1 MIWLVELFRRSF
13 VARRSFLAHFIAYL
27 AMSESLVDSL
37 PMEGPQ
43 ILLEH
48 QEYHIYI
55 LLSFLFWA
63 FIHHLASRW
72 IFKNNPVYCALSK
85 NMRMEWDS
93 RLENM

>member
-1 MIWLVELFRRSF
+1 
-13 VARRSFLAHFIAYL
+13 
-27 AMSESLVDSL
+27 MSESPADSL
-37 PMEGPQ
+37 PTEGSQ

-48 QEYHIYI
+48 QDYHIYI

-93 RLENM
+93 RIMSTIHATIVSILCVVALVKETDLWADPFL

>member
-1 MIWLVELFRRSF
+1 
-13 VARRSFLAHFIAYL
+13 
-27 AMSESLVDSL
+27 MSESPVCSL
-37 PMEGPQ
+37 PIEGPQ

-48 QEYHIYI
+48 QEYHVYI

-93 RLENM
+93 RIMSTIHATIVSILCVVALVKETQLWADPFL